1 MITEDQKREIEESV
15 MISFEKYSY
24 LQYRDLY
31 AKVMNGQKVDDG
43 FIIGD
48 RLLQRRALDIDFYI
62 YVLGQRSADKA
73 VAKHRKIIVRSA
85 IISLARGTF
94 TLSDADRDKGDHDY
108 GDPDADGS
116 YTDRHVQRIIHEKY
130 KSAFFENGPA
140 PKSPGDGRIKR
151 ISSVFS
157 EEMPPSDPAG
167 DLASGLMSA
176 ARSTS
181 DDHSELL
188 FLNSVARFA
197 FPQFLGD
204 LLKFRDECRAV
215 FESLGELDE
224 RIAYLREQLTVA
236 TPMLI
241 TLYSHITSVLD
252 LTWFRYKPKDI
263 QKRILGSYQLAR
275 YNQADSTKVKEMLD
289 CIYGPNESVGMLCYA
304 ATAFIKYGRT
314 KQAIHMF
321 KLCLDSSKGD
331 LKRGML
337 LQNIAVAHRIDGN
350 FKLALGAMKEA
361 LLHFEAAGD
370 TYRICN
376 AMQLIGESQWRLGFK
391 DAAMQSFDKCEERGQ
406 AMDPEKRWLIH
417 FILGMS
423 FGRLEGW
430 KIRRKHLVKAM
441 ELMPEEN
448 TADILWINQLID
460 DQRPMYSDTTL
471 PVMLRNDIRD
481 HMRQLSTLSDRIGS
495 RGTS

>member
-1 MITEDQKREIEESV
+1 MITEDQKREMVESV
-15 MISFEKYSY
+15 MLSFEKYSY

-31 AKVMNGQKVDDG
+31 AKVMNGQKVDDD
-43 FIIGD
+43 FIIED
-48 RLLQRRALDIDFYI
+48 RFLQRRALDIDFYM

-73 VAKHRKIIVRSA
+73 VAKHRRIIMRSA
-85 IISLARGTF
+85 IISLAHGTF

-108 GDPDADGS
+108 GDPDADSS
-116 YTDRHVQRIIHEKY
+116 YTDRQVRRLIRERY
-130 KSAFFENGPA
+130 KNAFFENGPA
-140 PKSPGDGRIKR
+140 PKSSGDGRIKH

-157 EEMPPSDPAG
+157 EELPPSDPAG
-167 DLASGLMSA
+167 DLAFGLMSI
-176 ARSTS
+176 ARGVS

-197 FPQFLGD
+197 FPQFLVD
-204 LLKFRDECRAV
+204 LLKFRDECSAV

-241 TLYSHITSVLD
+241 TLYSHMTSVLD
-252 LTWFRYKPKDI
+252 LVWFRSKPKDI

-275 YNQADSTKVKEMLD
+275 YNQADSKKAKEMLD

-314 KQAIHMF
+314 KQAIYML
-321 KLCLDSSKGD
+321 KICLDSSKGD

-350 FKLALGAMKEA
+350 FKLALSAIKAA
-361 LLHFEAAGD
+361 LSYFEAAGD

-391 DAAMQSFDKCEERGQ
+391 DTAMQSFDKCEERGQ

-423 FGRLEGW
+423 FGRLGEW
-430 KIRRKHLVKAM
+430 KIRRKHLVKALK
-441 ELMPEEN
+441 LMPEED
-448 TADILWINQLID
+448 TAGILRINQLID
-460 DQRPMYSDTTL
+460 DQRPIYSDTTL
-471 PVMLRNDIRD
+471 PVMLREDIRD
-481 HMRQLSTLSDRIGS
+481 HMHRMSTLSDRIGS
-495 RGTS
+495 RGVS

>member
-43 FIIGD
+43 FIIED
-48 RLLQRRALDIDFYI
+48 RFLQRRALDMDFYM

-73 VAKHRKIIVRSA
+73 VAKHREIIVRSA

-94 TLSDADRDKGDHDY
+94 TLSDADRDKGAHDY

-116 YTDRHVQRIIHEKY
+116 YTDRQVRRLIRERY
-130 KSAFFENGPA
+130 KNAFFENDSA
-140 PKSPGDGRIKR
+140 PKNSGDGRIKH

-157 EEMPPSDPAG
+157 EELPPSDPAG

-188 FLNSVARFA
+188 FLNSVARFI

-204 LLKFRDECRAV
+204 LLKFKDECRAV

-236 TPMLI
+236 TPML
-241 TLYSHITSVLD
+241 TMLYSHMTSVLD
-252 LTWFRYKPKDI
+252 LTWFRSKPKDI
-263 QKRILGSYQLAR
+263 QKRILDSYQLTR
-275 YNQADSTKVKEMLD
+275 YDQTDSTKAKEILD
-289 CIYGPNESVGMLCYA
+289 CIYGPNASVGILCYA

-321 KLCLDSSKGD
+321 KICLDSSKGD

-350 FKLALGAMKEA
+350 FKLALGAMKKA
-361 LLHFEAAGD
+361 LLHFEATGD

-376 AMQLIGESQWRLGFK
+376 ALQLIGENQWYLGFK

-406 AMDPEKRWLIH
+406 TMDPEKRWLIH

-423 FGRLEGW
+423 FGRLGEW
-430 KIRRKHLVKAM
+430 KIRRKHLVKTM
-441 ELMPEEN
+441 ELLPEED
-448 TADILWINQLID
+448 TEGILWINQLID

-471 PVMLRNDIRD
+471 PVMLRKDIRD